1 MKNVRNSLSFDNI
14 VLDDAGYIELTGL
27 QYNILFTEDNKPPF
41 PVTTTKVPLLRV
53 AGEAAL
59 YKDSPKSFM
68 KQLVS
73 RLLPDLQKMATLHG
87 QTEAR
92 QYHEAEL
99 VKLLHQ
105 EVILETNSSEI
116 RGVFE
121 GCRKKWYE
129 PEDMYHF
136 KIRGDKPH
144 EVTINIRLFCSGTAE
159 MRAAEKADPPAYQNA
174 SVK

>member
-1 MKNVRNSLSFDNI
+1 MENIRDSLTFDNI
-14 VLDDAGYIELTGL
+14 VLDDAGCIELTGL
-27 QYNILFTEDNKPPF
+27 QYNILFTEDNKAPL
-41 PVTTTKVPLLRV
+41 PVSTIKVPLLRV

-59 YKDSPKSFM
+59 YGNSPNSFM

-99 VKLLHQ
+99 VKLLRQ
-105 EVILETNSSEI
+105 YVILETNNSEI

-121 GCRKKWYE
+121 GCRKKFYE
-129 PEDMYHF
+129 PEDVYHF
-136 KIRGDKPH
+136 KIRGDKPY
-144 EVTINIRLFCSGTAE
+144 EVTINIRSFCSGTAK
-159 MRAAEKADPPAYQNA
+159 MRAAKKADLPAYQDA
-174 SVK
+174 GVK